1 MAPLGQIIGLRQVIS
16 AESQNKYDDKLS
28 RRSGLEEF
36 LFLIGFLLLLMLH
49 KLCILPYGPYDMGHM
64 IWLYINDQMKWP
76 LHSVG
81 SKVLRVRLIVEN
93 QLLHACYRQR

>member
-1 MAPLGQIIGLRQVIS
+1 MLRETFRWRKSFDCGFRNNGDLCPEMAPFGQIIGLRQVIS

-49 KLCILPYGPYDMGHM
+49 KLCILPYGPYDMA
-64 IWLYINDQMKWP
+64 LYQ
-76 LHSVG
+76 
-81 SKVLRVRLIVEN
+81 
-93 QLLHACYRQR
+93 